1 MIDLTAPSIYEKVIQ
16 ETDTEQVRLVIN
28 TFRETEYISIRKYY
42 LDFEEE
48 WKPSRDGITMPIDF
62 TNTRNLLAGM
72 LEIVSLAESKEVIEK
87 EFKDVLDQ
95 IYQIKNDMQAIFFY
109 LPNLSSQFSG
119 FLFSNESMKSKI
131 SSKELDIKKSS

>member
-16 ETDTEQVRLVIN
+16 ETDTYQVRLVIN

-95 IYQIKNDMQAIFFY
+95 IY
-109 LPNLSSQFSG
+109 LT
-119 FLFSNESMKSKI
+119 
-131 SSKELDIKKSS
+131 

>member
-16 ETDTEQVRLVIN
+16 ETEHEQVRLVIN
-28 TFRETEYISIRKYY
+28 TFRDIEYLSVRKYY

-95 IYQIKNDMQAIFFY
+95 IY
-109 LPNLSSQFSG
+109 LT
-119 FLFSNESMKSKI
+119 
-131 SSKELDIKKSS
+131 